1 MADRY
6 ADMVNSA
13 VGARLA
19 RSLGLPRP
27 SELRRHQVG
36 GPLLPGPVLVAGAGA
51 APLAEVARQVLAGA
65 GAETLTELDTELL
78 ADRRLGAVVVDA
90 SQVHTPAD
98 LEAVRAV
105 LAPALRVLGAGG
117 RVVLLGRP
125 PYDGHHD
132 PALGAARRAL
142 EGLVRTVAKELRGG
156 GTANLVLVGEGG
168 DDAVESTLRFLLSGR
183 SAYVSGQVLEVGA
196 GVAGAP
202 SVASWER
209 PLTGR
214 VAVVTGAA
222 RGIGAAMAEVLA
234 RDGAQV
240 VCVDLPASAQPLQ
253 QLAGRLGGSALPL
266 DITDAGAGAAIVA
279 HCTQVAGG
287 GLDVMVHNAGITRDR
302 LLVNTDAERWGAVL
316 DVNLLSILRMNE
328 ALLGRGGLRDHG
340 RLVLVSS
347 IAAVAGNRG
356 QGNYAASKAGV
367 IGVVRTMAFDPG
379 LAARGITVNA
389 VAPGFIETEMTA
401 RIPVVMREVGR
412 RLNSLAQGGLPVD
425 VAEAAAY
432 FAHPGSGAV
441 TGTVLRVCGQNQ
453 LGA

>member
-1 MADRY
+1 MTDRY
-6 ADMVNSA
+6 ADLVNSA
-13 VGARLA
+13 VGARVA

-27 SELRRHQVG
+27 SVLRRYQPG
-36 GPLLPGPVLVAGAGA
+36 DPLLPGPVLVGGIGT
-51 APLAEVARQVLAGA
+51 APLAEVTRRVLAAA
-65 GAETLTELDTELL
+65 GAETVTGLEDELL
-78 ADRRLGAVVVDA
+78 GDRRLSAVVVDA
-90 SQVHTPAD
+90 SQLCSPAD
-98 LEAVRAV
+98 LESVRGV

-117 RVVLLGRP
+117 RMVLLGRP

-132 PALGAARRAL
+132 AALGAARRAL

-168 DDAVESTLRFLLSGR
+168 DDAVESTLRFILSGR
-183 SAYVSGQVLEVGA
+183 SAYVSGQVLEVGT
-196 GVAGAP
+196 GVAGAA

-240 VCVDLPASAQPLQ
+240 VCVDLPASAQPLEA
-253 QLAGRLGGSALPL
+253 LAGRLGGSALPL
-266 DITDAGAGAAIVA
+266 DITAAGAGAAIVA
-279 HCTQVAGG
+279 HCEQVADG

-302 LLVNTDAERWGAVL
+302 LLVNTDAERWRSVL

-328 ALLGRGGLRDHG
+328 ALLGRGGLRGHG

-347 IAAVAGNRG
+347 IAAIAGNRG
-356 QGNYAASKAGV
+356 QANYATSKAGV
-367 IGVVRTMAFDPG
+367 IGLVRTMADDPA

-401 RIPVVMREVGR
+401 RIPVLIREVGR

-432 FAHPGSGAV
+432 FAHPASGAV